1 MTTMIK
7 LLLFVFTSSFFIY
20 DGQSCCCT
28 MWFGWQWCYCNT
40 FGCNCKGEYCSY
52 APFFAIDNSKCEA
65 YTERCAAGRQKV
77 ISFKYINGSSQENSR
92 LGLKDLILINFQSR
106 KLDMKYEYPLNLY
119 KNLDSDRNGHI
130 CKKEWEKA
138 KKFLEKSLSSANTT
152 AKIDM
157 KEIFKSLD
165 LNENG
170 KIEPEEID
178 ESLKDQVIFA

>member
-1 MTTMIK
+1 MIK

-65 YTERCAAGRQKV
+65 YTERCAAGRQK
-77 ISFKYINGSSQENSR
+77 
-92 LGLKDLILINFQSR
+92 SR

-138 KKFLEKSLSSANTT
+138 KQFLEKSLSSANTT
-152 AKIDM
+152 HKIDM